1 MPTRAVRDRNA
12 ARVPAMMRPAELV
25 ELDGLAARMAEPR
38 YSPNCPAAF
47 RAARKYALNAE
58 VPGPVE
64 VGADERRP

>member
-25 ELDGLAARMAEPR
+25 ELDGLAARMSEPR

-47 RAARKYALNAE
+47 RGTE
-58 VPGPVE
+58 VRPQRRSPRPG
-64 VGADERRP
+64 